1 MAPRTLLDRL
11 DIRRIIADGDL
22 DGLVAAAVLR
32 IAWPGAEVILS
43 HPAEIRSGYLDEH
56 IDRNTAVCDLPFH
69 PECGLWIDH
78 HATNEPTEEL
88 VEALE
93 AEGGHA
99 HWRDEDS
106 AARVAYDL
114 FRPLFDLSSLAPLM
128 RMVDRIDGG
137 RITKEEFF
145 SDDPVLWLS
154 HTVSASDAEYTL
166 GLLDWLVEGRALES
180 IMAEPAVQKRIERK
194 RQERDE
200 VRGLLAEKG
209 EVVDRLA
216 VVRLQETGHRTNG
229 YLVTAHFGDAC
240 DACLIMHGEL
250 DGELGDLDRWPLAAS
265 FYSNSFL
272 HPDGG
277 VFDLTRMATLFDTHG
292 GGHANACGCRV
303 MPMHA
308 SGEPAKRSIEVA
320 DVQRNLDG
328 WMEVWSSRAQRSS

>member
-78 HATNEPTEEL
+78 HATNEPTEEI

-114 FRPLFDLSSLAPLM
+114 FRSLFDLSSLAPLM

-137 RITKEEFF
+137 KITEEEFF

-216 VVRLQETGHRTNG
+216 VVRLQGTGHRTNG

-240 DACLIMHGEL
+240 DACLIMHGDL
-250 DGELGDLDRWPLAAS
+250 DGELGELDRWPMSAS
-265 FYSNSFL
+265 FYTNSFL

-277 VFDLTRMATLFDTHG
+277 VFDLTRMATLFDTDG
-292 GGHANACGCRV
+292 GGHSNACGCRV
-303 MPMHA
+303 MPMLA
-308 SGEPAKRSIEVA
+308 SGEPAERSIEVA
-320 DVQRNLDG
+320 DVQRNLNG
-328 WMEVWSSRAQRSS
+328 WMEVWASRAQRSS